1 VYSSLVTIGFCGIS
15 PDRLTANRNSGPSTV
30 TAMKIKRYRRLSLLL
45 PALALVLGPVASY
58 AQQVYRIPIEGTI
71 DMGLGPY
78 VKRSLES
85 ALEAGAQFVVL
96 DINTPGGRVDAAWQI
111 VDAVQ
116 ESSVPVYAYVDR
128 ALSAGAM
135 IALSTRAIYMRP
147 GATIGAATPII
158 GSGEKASE
166 KMVSAMRS
174 EFRALAEAQGLDPR
188 VAEAMVDEDIAV
200 PGVVEAGK
208 LLTLSADEALAVGY
222 ARGEFATLDGLLVEL
237 GARNASVLTV
247 SPNWAENLVRFLTN
261 PVVAPLLLT
270 LGFLGLLFEVKTPGF
285 GVGGL
290 AGLIGLG
297 LFFGAHLIVGLAGL
311 EELILIGVGLVLIA
325 LEVFVIPGFGITGA
339 LGIVAV
345 AAGVIMSMLGRFPT
359 LMDLSTAFLAV
370 IVALALTGAFS
381 YAFLRH
387 LKWSRRLGGIFLRE
401 ATTKEAGYISG
412 DVRQDL
418 VGHVG
423 VAATTLRPAG
433 VGIFGRDRID
443 VVTEGPYIKEGTKI
457 EVIRSEGYRHV
468 VREVKEQESVDE
480 S

>member
-1 VYSSLVTIGFCGIS
+1 
-15 PDRLTANRNSGPSTV
+15 
-30 TAMKIKRYRRLSLLL
+30 MKIKRHRRLSLLL
-45 PALALVLGPVASY
+45 PVLALALGPVASY
-58 AQQVYRIPIEGTI
+58 AQQVYRVPIEGTI
-71 DMGLGPY
+71 DRGLGPY

-135 IALSTRAIYMRP
+135 IALSARAIYMRP

-174 EFRALAEAQGLDPR
+174 EFRSLAEAQGLDPR
-188 VAEAMVDEDIAV
+188 VAEAMVDEDISV
-200 PGVVEAGK
+200 PGVVESGK

-222 ARGEFATLDGLLVEL
+222 ARGEYATLDGLLVGL
-237 GARNASVLTV
+237 GARDATVLTMR
-247 SPNWAENLVRFLTN
+247 PNWAENVVRFLTN
-261 PVVAPLLLT
+261 PMIAPLLLT

-285 GVGGL
+285 GIGGL
-290 AGLIGLG
+290 VGLIGLG

-311 EELILIGVGLVLIA
+311 EEMILIGAGLVLIA
-325 LEVFVIPGFGITGA
+325 LEVFVIPGFGIAGT
-339 LGIVAV
+339 LGIVALGGGLV
-345 AAGVIMSMLGRFPT
+345 MSMLGRFPT
-359 LMDLSTAFLAV
+359 FMDLGTAFAAMG
-370 IVALALTGAFS
+370 VAMALTGAFA

-387 LKWSRRLGGIFLRE
+387 LKWSRKLGGIFLRE
-401 ATTKEAGYISG
+401 ATAKEAGYISG
-412 DVRQDL
+412 DVRADL

-433 VGIFGRDRID
+433 VGIFGNERID
-443 VVTEGPYIKEGTKI
+443 VVSEGPYIDEGSKI
-457 EVIRSEGYRHV
+457 EIIQSEGYRHV
-468 VREVKEQESVDE
+468 VREVRESE
-480 S
+480 